1 MIEVGN
7 IVKNLSSVEAVTIT
21 RIRKLGKNFSLD
33 YTGVYQLC
41 CFALFFYIIVFICA
55 GRFFSRNNPPE
66 NMIEYIDDK

>member
-41 CFALFFYIIVFICA
+41 CFALFFT
-55 GRFFSRNNPPE
+55 
-66 NMIEYIDDK
+66 